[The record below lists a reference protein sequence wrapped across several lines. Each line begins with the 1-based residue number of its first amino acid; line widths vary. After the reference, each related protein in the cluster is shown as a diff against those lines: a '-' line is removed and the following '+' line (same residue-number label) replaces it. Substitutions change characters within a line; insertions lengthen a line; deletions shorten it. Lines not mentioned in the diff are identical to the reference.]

1 MEIKNLTIIGFVL
14 AALIEVI
21 LVPIYIV
28 CLGNKKP
35 YKLKKMIC
43 STLFILCAIFAVIYQ
58 GGFTFFSVAMLI
70 GLVLSW
76 IGDLF
81 LAVSLKGTMFV
92 CGLASFLLAH
102 VAYVVSY
109 TRAISNVSES
119 GAGIKLY
126 ELLIVSAMLIM
137 CLIVKKKAKI
147 KLDEMAIPVL
157 LYALTISSMLA
168 RAIRLGVECAV
179 VGDIHVCILMIV
191 AAVSFVI
198 SDAVLVFIIFKN
210 MHSGKTEGTNL
221 ISYYLAQVLLA
232 GSIFFLG

>member
-1 MEIKNLTIIGFVL
+1 MEIKNLTVIGYALV
-14 AALIEVI
+14 ALIEAV
-21 LVPIYIV
+21 LVPIYIH

-43 STLFILCAIFAVIYQ
+43 STLFIMCAVFGVIHQ

-76 IGDLF
+76 VGDLF
-81 LAVSLKGTMFV
+81 LAVSLKGMMFV
-92 CGLASFLLAH
+92 LGLASFLLAH

-109 TRAISNVSES
+109 TNAISAVSAS
-119 GAGIKLY
+119 AGVKLY
-126 ELLIVSAMLIM
+126 EILIVVVMLLACLLI
-137 CLIVKKKAKI
+137 KKKAEI
-147 KLDEMAIPVL
+147 KLDEMAAPVL

-168 RAIRLGVECAV
+168 RAIRLGIECAV
-179 VGDIHVCILMIV
+179 SGSVHVCVLMIV

-221 ISYYLAQVLLA
+221 VSYYLAQVLLA